1 MSAHSATKQHRN
13 SKKIHGLRLVSSDDF
28 TKVTFRFKSS
38 LWVKLA
44 TRLRAR
50 GFSVS
55 ITNSKWRPVLVTSA
69 NFEEIELCLSSRV
82 ARRKLPRL
90 AIYSSVGAVALALAF
105 VPLPK
110 AEVTQQAKADIDVP
124 CAPEKIKAALTGRK
138 YFDHISVTPAI
149 QIGGVESGEVT
160 CEARRY
166 SYTLDLKEA
175 KRVLKLLELD
185 S

>member
-1 MSAHSATKQHRN
+1 MSTHTAIKEPMS
-13 SKKIHGLRLVSSDDF
+13 SKRIQGLRLVRSDDF
-28 TKVTFRFKSS
+28 TKVTFGFRNTS
-38 LWVKLA
+38 WVKLA
-44 TRLRAR
+44 YRLRAR

-55 ITNSKWRPVLVTSA
+55 ITNSRRRTALVTSA
-69 NFEEIELCLSSRV
+69 NFNEIEMCLSSRA
-82 ARRKLPRL
+82 ARRKLPRA
-90 AIYSSVGAVALALAF
+90 AIYSSVGTLMAALAF

-110 AEVTQQAKADIDVP
+110 AEVTQKAKAGIDVP
-124 CAPEKIKAALTGRK
+124 CATEKIHAALTGRK
-138 YFDHISVTPAI
+138 FFDHISVTRAI

-160 CEARRY
+160 CEDRRY

>member
-1 MSAHSATKQHRN
+1 MSAHSAIKEHRN
-13 SKKIHGLRLVSSDDF
+13 SKRIHGLRLVMSDDF
-28 TKVTFRFKSS
+28 TKVTFGFKSS

-44 TRLRAR
+44 TKLRAR
-50 GFSVS
+50 GFSVL

-69 NFEEIELCLSSRV
+69 TFKEIELCLSSRV

-90 AIYSSVGAVALALAF
+90 AIYSSVGTVALALAF

-110 AEVTQQAKADIDVP
+110 AEVTQKPKAGIDVP
-124 CAPEKIKAALTGRK
+124 CATEKIKAALSGRK
-138 YFDHISVTPAI
+138 YFEQISVTPAI
-149 QIGGVESGEVT
+149 QIGGVESGVVT
-160 CEARRY
+160 CEDHRY
-166 SYTLDLKEA
+166 SYTLDLKEV